1 MFDRS
6 WYNRAMVESVMG
18 FCTPKQYKSFLKNI
32 NSYEANFFEDGKT
45 ILLKLYFSVSKA
57 EQKRRFDKRKN
68 DPLRKWK
75 LSEVDLQA
83 QGLWDE
89 FTIKKYKM
97 LKKTSTDLAP
107 WWIIRSNDKHLARK
121 ETIKLILNSVPYHG
135 RSRTLDMEVDP
146 QIIRPADKELKI
158 MKKQKTKYG
167 KFTS

>member
-1 MFDRS
+1 
-6 WYNRAMVESVMG
+6 
-18 FCTPKQYKSFLKNI
+18 
-32 NSYEANFFEDGKT
+32 
-45 ILLKLYFSVSKA
+45 
-57 EQKRRFDKRKN
+57 
-68 DPLRKWK
+68 

-83 QGLWDE
+83 QELWDE

-146 QIIRPADKELKI
+146 QIIRPAEKELKI

-167 KFTS
+167 RFTS